1 VTTAAGAIVAV
12 EGVIGGSLIAGARE
26 LAAGMRSATADISLW
41 DASGV
46 FGEVAVTE
54 EKAGRPS
61 ARTLLLL
68 YASDLAFRL
77 RREVQ
82 PALREQHAIV
92 LAPYVDTAI
101 AFGCAAGIDSGWMTA
116 VFAFAPPATRR
127 EYVSGHAPIASDRRG
142 FVEFACEQLTGQRE
156 RSTAMVN
163 DADRH
168 LRALL
173 RKRSPSR

>member
-1 VTTAAGAIVAV
+1 VTAAGGIVAV
-12 EGVIGGSLIAGARE
+12 EGVVGGSLVAVARE
-26 LAAGMRSATADISLW
+26 LASGMRIAAADVSLW
-41 DASGV
+41 DASGI
-46 FGEVAVTE
+46 FGEVAVSE

-68 YASDLAFRL
+68 FASDLAFRL
-77 RREVQ
+77 RREML
-82 PALREQHAIV
+82 PALQAKRAIV

-101 AFGCAAGIDSGWMTA
+101 AFGCASGLDRGWMTA

-127 EYVSGHAPIASDRRG
+127 EYVSTLAPIASDRRG
-142 FVEFACEQLTGQRE
+142 FVELACEQLTGNRK
-156 RSTAMVN
+156 RAAGMVK

-173 RKRSPSR
+173 GKRSPAR